1 VAVKT
6 GIEVYGKAFGM
17 GVIDKLARDAKKAKT
32 EVSALKQASAGLSAS
47 MSGAI
52 AGLELAKK
60 GLAALS
66 MAYAATAGR
75 AIELRAANDPARL
88 DIEKTAKAA
97 SDAAAALGDAM
108 IPGVQALG
116 QALTPLIRQ
125 TTAWLTTNRAVI
137 ATGLGQWMQ
146 DAARVGART
155 LGVAIVGTAKAFY
168 GVLFV
173 VDLVKVGIN
182 AAFSSISE
190 GSAVALR
197 AAADMAGALG
207 QDGLAAS
214 MRETADAAAGLG
226 AEFDRSGADASA
238 ALMANMRELDAIEG
252 AVTRAGAAVDSA
264 LSGVGVRAASN
275 LTTEVHRASGAMRAL
290 AGDADGAV
298 QVYRQLVAETAKAQ
312 LGAGARDMAKSTGA
326 MTEQQYRYGIATA
339 KAAETEQARVDGM
352 RALRLE
358 YGAAADAAVESTGS
372 IAGASEMLAQRKSDF
387 GEYAAAAQSMSQVI
401 ASGLADTV
409 VAIASG
415 TMDAG
420 QALAKFVGD
429 TIKNLGTLLV
439 QLGTAALLASA
450 LSVIPVFAGLVG
462 PPGVGAGVAAAAIAG
477 GAVLI
482 AAGSAIGMAEGGMVR
497 GPGVNGTDS
506 VLANLAP
513 GELVVPY
520 PEVRRNVREGR
531 APGDSGAP
539 RASEGGGINVHVTQQ
554 SLVPANDA
562 QWRRT
567 VERSVLPIV
576 QEAIRSGRLRLA

>member
-1 VAVKT
+1 MIRT
-6 GIEVYGKAFGM
+6 GIEVYGKSSTEVLA
-17 GVIDKLARDAKKAKT
+17 KLARDAKAAKT
-32 EVSALKQASAGLSAS
+32 EVGLLKQAAGGLRSSFSEANQ
-47 MSGAI
+47 
-52 AGLELAKK
+52 GLELAKK
-60 GLAALS
+60 GLALLS
-66 MAYAATAGR
+66 IAYMATAGH
-75 AIELRAANDPARL
+75 ALALRAATDPARR
-88 DIEKTAKAA
+88 DIEATGRAA

-108 IPGVQALG
+108 LPGVQALG
-116 QALTPLIRQ
+116 QALTPLIKQ
-125 TTAWLTTNRAVI
+125 TTAWLTTNREVI
-137 ATGLGQWMQ
+137 ATGLGEWMQ
-146 DAARVGART
+146 DAARIGART

-173 VDLVKVGIN
+173 VDLVKAGIN
-182 AAFSSISE
+182 AAFSAISE

-252 AVTRAGAAVDSA
+252 AVTRAGAAVNTA
-264 LSGVGVRAASN
+264 LSGVAVRAARN
-275 LTTEVHRASGAMRAL
+275 ASVAVQRLGVDINAL
-290 AGDADGAV
+290 ADLAMADLVTAM
-298 QVYRQLVAETAKAQ
+298 QEFLALNARNQL
-312 LGAGARDMAKSTGA
+312 ARGFDDLSRAIRTSSSEYTRLA
-326 MTEQQYRYGIATA
+326 S
-339 KAAETEQARVDGM
+339 AAEATDQLQTGLSD
-352 RALRLE
+352 LRRE
-358 YGAAADAAVESTGS
+358 YGSAADAALESTGS
-372 IAGASEMLAQRKSDF
+372 IAAASEMLAQRKSDF
-387 GEYAAAAQSMSQVI
+387 GAYAAAAQSMAQVV

-409 VAIASG
+409 IAIASG

-429 TIKNLGTLLV
+429 TIRNLGTLLV
-439 QLGTAALLASA
+439 QLGTAALLANA
-450 LSVIPVFAGLVG
+450 LSVIPIFAGLVG
-462 PPGVGAGVAAAAIAG
+462 PPGVGVGVAAAAIAG
-477 GAVLI
+477 GAALV
-482 AAGSAIGMAEGGMVR
+482 AVGSAIGMAEGGMVR
-497 GPGVNGTDS
+497 GPGMNGTDS

-520 PEVRRNVREGR
+520 PEVQRNVREGR

-576 QEAIRSGRLRLA
+576 QEAIRTGRLRLA